1 MKFANNGKS
10 EQKKQP
16 EQSPKKNTEKLS
28 NQDIKELMGMSRPTY
43 KRHKGAMR
51 QK

>member
-1 MKFANNGKS
+1 MKSTGHVKL

-16 EQSPKKNTEKLS
+16 EQSPKKEKLS
-28 NQDIKELMGMSRPTY
+28 KQDIKELMGMSRPTY

>member
-1 MKFANNGKS
+1 MKSNG
-10 EQKKQP
+10 QKKQQ
-16 EQSPKKNTEKLS
+16 EQSPKKQKKEEKI
-28 NQDIKELMGMSRPTY
+28 DWKEMMGMSRPTY

>member
-1 MKFANNGKS
+1 MSKD
-10 EQKKQP
+10 KQ
-16 EQSPKKNTEKLS
+16 QQTKSPKKKEQLS
-28 NQDIKELMGMSRPTY
+28 TRDIKHLMGMDKPTY

>member
-1 MKFANNGKS
+1 MKSNR
-10 EQKKQP
+10 QKKQP
-16 EQSPKKNTEKLS
+16 EQSTKKEKLS

-43 KRHKGAMR
+43 RRHKGAMR